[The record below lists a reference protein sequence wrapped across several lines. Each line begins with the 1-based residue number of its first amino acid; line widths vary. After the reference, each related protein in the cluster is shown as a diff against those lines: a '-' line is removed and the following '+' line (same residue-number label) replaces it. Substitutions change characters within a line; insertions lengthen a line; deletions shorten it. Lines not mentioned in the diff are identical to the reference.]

1 MENSDYE
8 WVLPLLLNEDESKDL
23 DKLIDKAQK
32 RELIEHLKAK
42 MLQNEKTIAYI
53 SESNMLI
60 NEQIKKLCK
69 K

>member
-1 MENSDYE
+1 MNSSDYE
-8 WVLPLLLNEDESKDL
+8 WVLPLLLNEEESKDL
-23 DKLIDKAQK
+23 DKLIDEAQE

-53 SESNMLI
+53 SECNAEISERL
-60 NEQIKKLCK
+60 KGLCK